1 MATSAT
7 TLRRVNPRLGAYF
20 GIFASA
26 FIAVFLLGLIFA
38 ELGTEPRLLMFA
50 ALIAPLVLYAVF
62 GVASATL
69 QPTEYFTGGRRV
81 PAVCNGAI
89 IGIAAYGGVGIVSV
103 TGLFYAHGFD
113 AWALVTGII
122 AGLVLM
128 GILVAPYFRKFGAF
142 TVPSF
147 LARRLESRA
156 VRLTAATVF
165 IVPILLVL
173 VAELSLGVWVAR
185 QLTGSHER
193 WMLAALVVTCV
204 MSVIWGGVRG
214 SSWSGTAQAIALV
227 IAVVAVSGIAGLLFT
242 YLPISQLSHGPVIQR
257 IGAAE
262 IAAGV
267 PVVAQDAFAFRLA
280 SQGEVGIAERYAAP
294 FTALGSVSFLLTTL
308 TVMLGIAGAPWLVAR
323 CTTTPGVHAGR
334 KSLSWAVFGVGFVA
348 VSLSAVAV
356 FQRELMLSNVVGQ
369 SVDTLP
375 GWFKALIEAGL
386 ASANSNVPAIPATA
400 VAIHRDIVLF
410 ALPEAAGLPHTL
422 TLLAYAG
429 ALAAVLTAVN
439 LTLMSLANILAEDVI
454 SGLRWSPPAAGIRL
468 LVARVMVVATAI
480 LAAFCAMVVRTDP
493 LQLVLWALCLSA
505 STAFPAVGLAIWN
518 KRLTA
523 LGAIAGMISGFA
535 TALVI
540 LIACALVVPSVPFV
554 IAGVVGFAVATATA
568 FAVSRVT
575 MRPSRTAIEYIRD
588 MRVPGGETI
597 YDREMR
603 LLRLKEQV

>member
-1 MATSAT
+1 
-7 TLRRVNPRLGAYF
+7 
-20 GIFASA
+20 
-26 FIAVFLLGLIFA
+26 
-38 ELGTEPRLLMFA
+38 
-50 ALIAPLVLYAVF
+50 
-62 GVASATL
+62 
-69 QPTEYFTGGRRV
+69 
-81 PAVCNGAI
+81 
-89 IGIAAYGGVGIVSV
+89 VGIVSV

-294 FTALGSVSFLLTTL
+294 FTALG
-308 TVMLGIAGAPWLVAR
+308 G
-323 CTTTPGVHAGR
+323 
-334 KSLSWAVFGVGFVA
+334 LSR
-348 VSLSAVAV
+348 S
-356 FQRELMLSNVVGQ
+356 
-369 SVDTLP
+369 
-375 GWFKALIEAGL
+375 
-386 ASANSNVPAIPATA
+386 
-400 VAIHRDIVLF
+400 
-410 ALPEAAGLPHTL
+410 
-422 TLLAYAG
+422 
-429 ALAAVLTAVN
+429 
-439 LTLMSLANILAEDVI
+439 
-454 SGLRWSPPAAGIRL
+454 
-468 LVARVMVVATAI
+468 
-480 LAAFCAMVVRTDP
+480 C
-493 LQLVLWALCLSA
+493 
-505 STAFPAVGLAIWN
+505 
-518 KRLTA
+518 
-523 LGAIAGMISGFA
+523 
-535 TALVI
+535 
-540 LIACALVVPSVPFV
+540 
-554 IAGVVGFAVATATA
+554 
-568 FAVSRVT
+568 
-575 MRPSRTAIEYIRD
+575 
-588 MRVPGGETI
+588 
-597 YDREMR
+597 
-603 LLRLKEQV
+603 